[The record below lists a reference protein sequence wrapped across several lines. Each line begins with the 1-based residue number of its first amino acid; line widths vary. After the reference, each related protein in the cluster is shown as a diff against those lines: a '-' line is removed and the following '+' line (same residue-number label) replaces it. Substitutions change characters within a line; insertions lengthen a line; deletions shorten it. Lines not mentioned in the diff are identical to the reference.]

1 MGFSSISEVG
11 NHIVSILRR
20 ELVPDVVL
28 HTGAIGMCSP
38 EDHGDFT
45 IGVYLYDISPNNDL
59 VERRMAAIDRRTQVF
74 PSTFLTLRYII
85 TAYSMGDLKFRTEEE
100 HRILG
105 RVVQALADYSVI
117 GRTSSLYGKPM
128 DTRIDLERIEPGE
141 KIKLWTFPNK
151 AYRLSLFYKAQPVEI
166 TSTRTRLI
174 ASRVRDVNVFI
185 RDILGSEMDTLSFG
199 RTMVVLCTD
208 AKTGRP
214 VEGSDVRVVMDHARH
229 PILKE
234 DCYRIFTNIEGD
246 KTVIHCRSQLY
257 KQADIEVD
265 FREWDGSEVYEIQ
278 LEPGEHYPKE
288 QSPLSFDEGN
298 E

>member
-28 HTGAIGMCSP
+28 HSGAIGMCSP

-59 VERRMAAIDRRTQVF
+59 VEHRMAAIDRRTQVY
-74 PSTFLTLRYII
+74 PSTFLTLRYMI

-117 GRTSSLYGKPM
+117 GRTSSLYGQPL
-128 DTRIDLERIEPGE
+128 DTRIEMERIDPGE
-141 KIKLWTFPNK
+141 KIRLWTFPNK
-151 AYRLSLFYKAQPVEI
+151 AYQLSLFYQAKPVEI
-166 TSTRTRLI
+166 TSTKTRLI
-174 ASRVRDVNVFI
+174 AARVRSVDFFI
-185 RDILGSEMDTLSFG
+185 RDVLGDNADLLTAGHTL
-199 RTMVVLCTD
+199 VVLCTD
-208 AKTGRP
+208 AETGRP
-214 VEGSDVRVVMDHARH
+214 VEGGSVRLRMDHAR
-229 PILKE
+229 PPVLKE
-234 DCYRIFTNIEGD
+234 DFYRIFTNIEGET
-246 KTVIHCRSQLY
+246 TVIHCQSPIY
-257 KQADIEVD
+257 KSADVEVD
-265 FREWDGSEVYEIQ
+265 LKKWDGSEVFEIR
-278 LEPGEHYPKE
+278 LEPGEHYPRK
-288 QSPLSFDEGN
+288 QTPLSFDEGN